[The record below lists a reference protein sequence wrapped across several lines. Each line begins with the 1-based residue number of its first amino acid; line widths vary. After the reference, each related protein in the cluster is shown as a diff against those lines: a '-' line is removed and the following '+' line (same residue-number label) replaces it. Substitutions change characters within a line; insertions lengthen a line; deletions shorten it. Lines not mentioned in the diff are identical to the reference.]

1 MAQLV
6 RGKTG
11 LIKHC
16 QEQADACEMRMALT
30 GTTIKG
36 RERLRIEADLWKYIA
51 GWLEGITL
59 LTEEQYDEGF
69 RKFMSE
75 DEAIERGG

>member
-1 MAQLV
+1 MAQLI

-11 LIKHC
+11 LVNHC
-16 QEQADACEMRMALT
+16 LEQADSCEMKMALT

-36 RERLRIEADLWKYIA
+36 RDRLRIEADLWKYFA
-51 GWLEGITL
+51 TWLQGITL

-69 RKFMSE
+69 AKWMAE
-75 DEAIERGG
+75 PAKEAE